1 LCELEQ
7 QARKTKKKT
16 RFWVIKLSQNAK
28 QNKTK
33 KYIKSIK
40 KIWEKKKAIWISHL
54 TRQSF
59 INSLSKQ
66 WLVLES
72 ELALKKYSVFQEAT
86 HSMSFSTLSFSPPY
100 QAASVEFMPAMRCPP
115 LPYPAVPTPNL
126 VVSRTRPLNP
136 VPRPPKKTVTPLSL
150 RIFSTMLLLMLFLK
164 LVLYTQSLEL
174 YVNIFFYFPP

>member
-1 LCELEQ
+1 MNSTRKENIQIVWTGTNRLEKQRKKQDFELS
-7 QARKTKKKT
+7 
-16 RFWVIKLSQNAK
+16 ISQNAK

-86 HSMSFSTLSFSPPY
+86 HSMSFSTLSFSPFIWGIKQHPSILCL
-100 QAASVEFMPAMRCPP
+100 Q
-115 LPYPAVPTPNL
+115 YPAAHPALALNL
-126 VVSRTRPLNP
+126 VVCRPRPLKP
-136 VPRPPKKTVTPLSL
+136 VPHPLQKTTTVTL
-150 RIFSTMLLLMLFLK
+150 FSKARTLHSKSSNLCVK
-164 LVLYTQSLEL
+164 K
-174 YVNIFFYFPP
+174 N

>member
-1 LCELEQ
+1 MP
-7 QARKTKKKT
+7 
-16 RFWVIKLSQNAK
+16 
-28 QNKTK
+28 NKTK
-33 KYIKSIK
+33 QKNTLKVLK

-100 QAASVEFMPAMRCPP
+100 IKQHPSNLCLQCVNPP
-115 LPYPAVPTPNL
+115 LPYPAVPTQNL

-136 VPRPPKKTVTPLSL
+136 VPRPPKKTVTTPLSL

-174 YVNIFFYFPP
+174 YVNIFFLFPTLSKFPKNLSKSDQHHYLI